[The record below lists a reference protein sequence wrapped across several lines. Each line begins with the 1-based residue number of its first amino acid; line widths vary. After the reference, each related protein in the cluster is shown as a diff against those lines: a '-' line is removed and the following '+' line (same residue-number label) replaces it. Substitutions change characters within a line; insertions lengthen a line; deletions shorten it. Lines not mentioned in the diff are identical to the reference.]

1 MSSLIEMNEAL
12 RRQASYGLW
21 APAANANLNRP
32 HAGLVE
38 TLVRARKRRHTANLL
53 RQLDSRLL
61 DDIGITRGEI
71 DQIAAKAAAEAVVRE
86 GTPMPR
92 IASLAKLPAAIL
104 TGLTKVWRRQAAIV
118 ALARLSNH
126 TLADIGIERGR
137 IAETVDAMLA
147 QGTATAA
154 PVPTRSTKAASAK
167 AATAKPVEI
176 AAPAHQVAA

>member
-21 APAANANLNRP
+21 APAANANLNHPRS
-32 HAGLVE
+32 GLIA

-71 DQIAAKAAAEAVVRE
+71 DETAAKAAANAVARK
-86 GTPMPR
+86 GTPTMPR
-92 IASLAKLPAAIL
+92 IASLTKLPAWIW
-104 TGLTKVWRRQAAIV
+104 TGLTKAWRRQSAI
-118 ALARLSNH
+118 LTLERLSNH

-137 IAETVDAMLA
+137 IAESVDAMMA
-147 QGTATAA
+147 RGTAA
-154 PVPTRSTKAASAK
+154 PAPVRAKSVKIAAP
-167 AATAKPVEI
+167 KPVEI
-176 AAPAHQVAA
+176 AVPVHKAAA